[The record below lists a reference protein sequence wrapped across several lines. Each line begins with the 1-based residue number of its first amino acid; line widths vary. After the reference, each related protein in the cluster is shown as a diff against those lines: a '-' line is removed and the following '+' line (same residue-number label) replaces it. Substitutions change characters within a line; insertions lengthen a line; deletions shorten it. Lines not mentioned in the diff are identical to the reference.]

1 MESADELIDFL
12 IANKA
17 DFCHW
22 NKSALHTLHD
32 LISQLIG
39 SKESDDAVNELRT
52 TLYAM
57 SRNRNMISGKISI
70 DIHKYQNCSLL
81 VREILYDAQSYST
94 NPSDRDYEYILDFI
108 GNRNLYNNSFI
119 LDRLVYTHSGMNKN
133 PNIPYI
139 VRNNFPSKKTMSDIL
154 SEEKSSVST
163 SYDSI
168 RKMIVL
174 LDFYRFWLNVKLSV
188 GYTELTKSELTETY
202 IDEANACLVKCG
214 YEELFATNPYD
225 WLFLCAAYSEKPIEY
240 FRACMSPDMWTD
252 DEDF

>member
-1 MESADELIDFL
+1 M
-12 IANKA
+12 
-17 DFCHW
+17 
-22 NKSALHTLHD
+22 
-32 LISQLIG
+32 
-39 SKESDDAVNELRT
+39 
-52 TLYAM
+52 
-57 SRNRNMISGKISI
+57 
-70 DIHKYQNCSLL
+70 
-81 VREILYDAQSYST
+81 REILYDAQSYST

>member
-1 MESADELIDFL
+1 MTGVQT
-12 IANKA
+12 
-17 DFCHW
+17 C
-22 NKSALHTLHD
+22 ALP
-32 LISQLIG
+32 IC
-39 SKESDDAVNELRT
+39 R
-52 TLYAM
+52 
-57 SRNRNMISGKISI
+57 ISI

-188 GYTELTKSELTETY
+188 GYTELTKSELTE
-202 IDEANACLVKCG
+202 IG
-214 YEELFATNPYD
+214 
-225 WLFLCAAYSEKPIEY
+225 
-240 FRACMSPDMWTD
+240 RASCR
-252 DEDF
+252 ERV

>member
-1 MESADELIDFL
+1 M
-12 IANKA
+12 
-17 DFCHW
+17 
-22 NKSALHTLHD
+22 
-32 LISQLIG
+32 
-39 SKESDDAVNELRT
+39 
-52 TLYAM
+52 
-57 SRNRNMISGKISI
+57 
-70 DIHKYQNCSLL
+70 
-81 VREILYDAQSYST
+81 REILYDAQSYST
-94 NPSDRDYEYILDFI
+94 NLSDRDYEYILDFI

-214 YEELFATNPYD
+214 YEELFAANPYD
-225 WLFLCAAYSEKPIEY
+225 WLFLCATYSEKPIEY

>member
-1 MESADELIDFL
+1 
-12 IANKA
+12 
-17 DFCHW
+17 
-22 NKSALHTLHD
+22 
-32 LISQLIG
+32 
-39 SKESDDAVNELRT
+39 
-52 TLYAM
+52 
-57 SRNRNMISGKISI
+57 
-70 DIHKYQNCSLL
+70 
-81 VREILYDAQSYST
+81 
-94 NPSDRDYEYILDFI
+94 
-108 GNRNLYNNSFI
+108 
-119 LDRLVYTHSGMNKN
+119 
-133 PNIPYI
+133 
-139 VRNNFPSKKTMSDIL
+139 MSDIL

-202 IDEANACLVKCG
+202 IDEAN
-214 YEELFATNPYD
+214 PYD

>member
-1 MESADELIDFL
+1 
-12 IANKA
+12 
-17 DFCHW
+17 
-22 NKSALHTLHD
+22 
-32 LISQLIG
+32 
-39 SKESDDAVNELRT
+39 
-52 TLYAM
+52 
-57 SRNRNMISGKISI
+57 MISGRISI

-214 YEELFATNPYD
+214 YEELFAANPYD